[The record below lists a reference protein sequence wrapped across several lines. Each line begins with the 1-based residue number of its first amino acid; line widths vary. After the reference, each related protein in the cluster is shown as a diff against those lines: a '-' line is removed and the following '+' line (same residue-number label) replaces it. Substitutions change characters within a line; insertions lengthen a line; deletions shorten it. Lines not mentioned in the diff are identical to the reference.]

1 MGVKDKQLTCCPFSQ
16 ADMRALK
23 VTTVGLTPSLFISS
37 KISRAIL
44 GFKPFSQ
51 AEMAALYLR
60 LFVVVKNSRRAGTKK
75 VTHAIAVGRIF
86 RSFICFSRSSAMRQL
101 PPFSHAEM
109 AEL

>member
-1 MGVKDKQLTCCPFSQ
+1 
-16 ADMRALK
+16 MRALK

-75 VTHAIAVGRIF
+75 VCITHAIAVGRIF